1 MKYTENYQRE
11 TLNENLVVAAIKA
24 ILGGGVATTGADK
37 IMSMAGDI
45 GRNIRQNEYIRSG
58 AKAGFGGSDL
68 GTSDL
73 ISRSIMPNI
82 QRTDFQRAF
91 GDPRAFRR

>member
-11 TLNENLVVAAIKA
+11 TLNENVLAALLKS
-24 ILGGGVATTGADK
+24 ILGGASQEKDQLVNIAQE
-37 IMSMAGDI
+37 I
-45 GRNIRQNEYIRSG
+45 GRNIRQNEYLRSG

-91 GDPRAFRR
+91 GDPRSFRR

>member
-11 TLNENLVVAAIKA
+11 TLNENVVVSLVRS
-24 ILGGGVATTGADK
+24 ILSGTSATTGANQ
-37 IMSMAGDI
+37 ILPIAQEI

-58 AKAGFGGSDL
+58 AKAGFGSSGL

-82 QRTDFQRAF
+82 QKTDFQRAF
-91 GDPRAFRR
+91 GDPRVRR

>member
-11 TLNENLVVAAIKA
+11 TLNENIVLSLVKA
-24 ILGGGVATTGADK
+24 ILGGASATTGADQIIPIAK
-37 IMSMAGDI
+37 EI

-58 AKAGFGGSDL
+58 AKAGFGSSGL

-73 ISRSIMPNI
+73 ISKSIMPNI
-82 QRTDFQRAF
+82 QVTDLQRAI
-91 GDPRAFRR
+91 PRRR

>member
-11 TLNENLVVAAIKA
+11 TLNENVLAALLKS
-24 ILGGGVATTGADK
+24 ILGGASQEKDQLVNIAQE
-37 IMSMAGDI
+37 I
-45 GRNIRQNEYIRSG
+45 GRNIRQNGYLRSG

-91 GDPRAFRR
+91 GDPRSFRR

>member
-11 TLNENLVVAAIKA
+11 TLNENILVGLVRS
-24 ILGGGVATTGADK
+24 ILSGTSKTIGANQ
-37 IMSMAGDI
+37 ILPIAQEI

-68 GTSDL
+68 GKSDL

-82 QRTDFQRAF
+82 QVTDFQRANIF
-91 GDPRAFRR
+91 KRR

>member
-11 TLNENLVVAAIKA
+11 TLNENIVVSVVKA
-24 ILGGGVATTGADK
+24 ILGGAGQASGADQIYPIAK
-37 IMSMAGDI
+37 EI

-58 AKAGFGGSDL
+58 AKAGFGSSGL

-82 QRTDFQRAF
+82 QKTDFQRAI
-91 GDPRAFRR
+91 PRRR